1 MHQQQMHQIPKQQ
14 VQHLTHNKRDKCGA
28 LNLTPME
35 GVHKMPKIIRW
46 ELVMHGWIA
55 LIER

>member
-1 MHQQQMHQIPKQQ
+1 M
-14 VQHLTHNKRDKCGA
+14 THSNKRDKFAA

-46 ELVMHGWIA
+46 ELVMHGWIVR
-55 LIER
+55 IER